1 MSEKL
6 QRFYKSREWEE
17 FRVRLIAERT
27 LPDGRLLD
35 EVTGEVLLRKY
46 DVILHHITELT
57 DENVD
62 DVMISLNP
70 DNIQIVSFK
79 THNMIHKRWGAGQSV
94 GVGRS
99 IVHKVYIVWGS
110 PCSGKCSWVDGVA
123 DEGDIVVDIDRR
135 WSAVRWSGCGASDKP
150 FGCKSVVF
158 KMWRDLIDMLR
169 VRYGSWENAYVIMG
183 GALSADRERL
193 EKDLNA
199 DRLIHIDTDRDKC
212 MEEARLRGGDWEK
225 WTTEWWEKYTP
236 PTPMGW

>member
-6 QRFYKSREWEE
+6 QKFYKSREWEE

-46 DVILHHITELT
+46 DVILHHVEELT

-62 DVMISLNP
+62 DVTIALNP
-70 DNIQIVSFK
+70 DNIKIVSFK
-79 THNMIHKRWGAGQSV
+79 THNRLHKRYGEGAVSRKGTVQ
-94 GVGRS
+94 
-99 IVHKVYIVWGS
+99 HKVYVVWGS
-110 PCSGKCSWVDGVA
+110 PCCGKQEWVDSVA
-123 DEGDIVVDIDRR
+123 DDGDIIVDIDRL
-135 WSAVRWSGCGASDKP
+135 WGAVRWNGSDDDKP

-158 KMWRDLIDMLR
+158 KLWRDLIDMIK

-183 GALSADRERL
+183 GALAADRERM

-199 DRLIHIDTDRDKC
+199 DRLVYIEKDKESC
-212 MEEARLRGGDWEK
+212 IEEARRRGGDWEQ
-225 WTTEWWEKYTP
+225 WETDWWEKYSP
-236 PTPMGW
+236 PTPTGW